1 VARFKL
7 NRQWAFILAL
17 GASLVCCS
25 FVSHDATAQ
34 TGGSVINDPGDPGY
48 SPPIGGDP
56 DSPSDPG
63 ASAKITAGRLTR
75 NGSPSKDR
83 TAGDGSSSRS
93 AWLWRLR
100 IVWLSLRGNFFR
112 F

>member
-25 FVSHDATAQ
+25 FGSHDATAQ
-34 TGGSVINDPGDPGY
+34 SGGVINDPGIPTY
-48 SPPIGGDP
+48 SPPPSGGDP

-63 ASAKITAGRLTR
+63 AKITAGRLTR
-75 NGSPSKDR
+75 NGLHSKDR
-83 TAGDGSSSRS
+83 TAGDGSNPRS

-100 IVWLSLRGNFFR
+100 MVWLSLRSSFFR